1 MGYTLLKRRASS
13 VSKAFKVFILY
24 FMVCILAIYSVQF
37 IGLNHTVAPFLY
49 FCVFLYLKKKFTG
62 AMRIQKCW
70 FCSASIYPGHGTTF
84 VRNDCTVFRFCRPKC
99 FKLFKKRLNPR
110 KIKWTKISRK
120 IASKELM
127 NDPILQFE
135 RRVNMPAMYSQEIL
149 QQTIEAIP
157 VITVER
163 QRREDLFIANRVL
176 AGQEKSKSRDLEFID
191 KHKHLLGRVDDD
203 GLMKHKKAEREA
215 EYN

>member
-1 MGYTLLKRRASS
+1 
-13 VSKAFKVFILY
+13 
-24 FMVCILAIYSVQF
+24 
-37 IGLNHTVAPFLY
+37 
-49 FCVFLYLKKKFTG
+49 
-62 AMRIQKCW
+62 
-70 FCSASIYPGHGTTF
+70 
-84 VRNDCTVFRFCRPKC
+84 
-99 FKLFKKRLNPR
+99 
-110 KIKWTKISRK
+110 
-120 IASKELM
+120 M